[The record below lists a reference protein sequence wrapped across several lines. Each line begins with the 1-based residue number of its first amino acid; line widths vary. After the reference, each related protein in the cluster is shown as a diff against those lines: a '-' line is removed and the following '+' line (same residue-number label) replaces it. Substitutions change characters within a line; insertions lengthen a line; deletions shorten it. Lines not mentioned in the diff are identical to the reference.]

1 MKRFLG
7 IVIALVAMVALVAA
21 SMAGYPWPK

>member
-7 IVIALVAMVALVAA
+7 IAIALVAMFAMVAA